1 MLARRVI
8 IAAFAV
14 ASLPLLTGCF
24 NGFGATTT
32 MQATQNSGNGVDSQ
46 VGAMKVQNA
55 TIVRGENGSATLMM
69 TLVNVGQRD
78 DTLTSVT
85 IGGTAAVITDGAAAI
100 DVRYVGI
107 LPDLF
112 REGQGVI
119 AEGRMLSGVFEAR
132 NVLAKHDET
141 YMPPEV
147 VEALKKSGEWKGGKE
162 GGAAVEKAAG
172 SEIGRAHV

>member
-1 MLARRVI
+1 MTRKRRRLVAVAAGMALLAAAAGLVLNAFRDSLVFFYGPSEALARAPNPDQRFRLGGLVERGSVGK
-8 IAAFAV
+8 AGDGV
-14 ASLPLLTGCF
+14 
-24 NGFGATTT
+24 TTT
-32 MQATQNSGNGVDSQ
+32 F
-46 VGAMKVQNA
+46 K
-55 TIVRGENGSATLMM
+55 
-69 TLVNVGQRD
+69 
-78 DTLTSVT
+78 
-85 IGGTAAVITDGAAAI
+85 ITDGAAAI

-147 VEALKKSGEWKGGKE
+147 VEALKKSGEWKP
-162 GGAAVEKAAG
+162 EKKP
-172 SEIGRAHV
+172 